1 MNWHIKVFTELSH
14 LELWQIYKSRV
25 DVFVVEQNCPYPEV
39 DEKDLHALHVFAEQ
53 DGQLAAY
60 CRIIA
65 EEVLVK
71 IGRVL
76 VVSSFRELG
85 LGRVLMQQAL
95 QAVQQRFPQQEIH
108 IQAQLY
114 LQRFYESLG
123 FHKVSDEYLEDG
135 IPHIDMVWRKR
146 ETI

>member
-1 MNWHIKVFTELSH
+1 MNWHVKAFTELSH
-14 LELWQIYKSRV
+14 LELWGIYKSRV

-65 EEVLVK
+65 EDALVK

-76 VVSSFRELG
+76 VVSSFRALG

-95 QAVQQRFPQQEIH
+95 QVVQQRFPQQEIH

-114 LQRFYESLG
+114 LQQFYESLG
-123 FHKVSDEYLEDG
+123 FHKISDEYLEDG

-146 ETI
+146 EAV